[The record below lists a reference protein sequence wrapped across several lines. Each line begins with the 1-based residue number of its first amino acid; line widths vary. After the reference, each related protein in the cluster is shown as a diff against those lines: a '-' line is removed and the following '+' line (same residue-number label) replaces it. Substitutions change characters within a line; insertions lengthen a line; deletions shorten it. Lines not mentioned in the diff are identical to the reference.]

1 MPDSYLTTS
10 VDVMP
15 WADAKW
21 RAVLAHRGEVA
32 RERPL
37 PGILACPAKKA
48 DRIRIIQTEYFAR
61 LNPSP
66 AEGRPGPADHL
77 TPRPVLA
84 APSPPASK
92 HQPIGA
98 Q

>member
-37 PGILACPAKKA
+37 PGFLACPQKSRPHPDHP
-48 DRIRIIQTEYFAR
+48 DRVLRPAQ
-61 LNPSP
+61 PSP